1 MREECANTIS
11 HLASLLSWNHYMA
24 LFRRIFNNV
33 SVWGV
38 REGQIHS
45 SEVNP
50 SKRQDRAITKE
61 METYNKLYTRML
73 CLVVEAF
80 HFDLKEVDFMDVVN
94 EKMALLAEDAMS
106 AKALKQVEFMKRKGV
121 ESVEGV
127 KGVEDVKM
135 EEEKGGVE
143 MEEVKEED
151 KEDEEEKD
159 EEEMEDEME
168 VEQPWLVKEPRELTL
183 TDKKKILRLVLT
195 VVIPDLRK

>member
-1 MREECANTIS
+1 MC
-11 HLASLLSWNHYMA
+11 
-24 LFRRIFNNV
+24 
-33 SVWGV
+33 
-38 REGQIHS
+38 EGQIHS

-121 ESVEGV
+121 ESVESV
-127 KGVEDVKM
+127 EGVEGVKM
-135 EEEKGGVE
+135 EEEK
-143 MEEVKEED
+143 EVKEKDEEEKEEED
-151 KEDEEEKD
+151 KEDDEEKD
-159 EEEMEDEME
+159 EEEMEDDDNAME

>member
-1 MREECANTIS
+1 MC
-11 HLASLLSWNHYMA
+11 
-24 LFRRIFNNV
+24 
-33 SVWGV
+33 
-38 REGQIHS
+38 EGQIHS

-121 ESVEGV
+121 GGVEGV
-127 KGVEDVKM
+127 EGVDVKM

-143 MEEVKEED
+143 MEEVKE
-151 KEDEEEKD
+151 EDEEEKD

>member
-1 MREECANTIS
+1 MC
-11 HLASLLSWNHYMA
+11 
-24 LFRRIFNNV
+24 
-33 SVWGV
+33 
-38 REGQIHS
+38 EGQIHS

-94 EKMALLAEDAMS
+94 EKMALLAEDTMS

-127 KGVEDVKM
+127 EGVEGVKM
-135 EEEKGGVE
+135 EEEK
-143 MEEVKEED
+143 EVKEKDEEEKEEED
-151 KEDEEEKD
+151 KEDEDEEKED
-159 EEEMEDEME
+159 EEEEMEEGEME